1 MAAAKDL
8 EDADVVVEDNGLLDA
23 DSAHYRSQYRLL
35 TERIE
40 RKERQ
45 LQREQANL
53 KALLHDPAAQP
64 PPGVVRS
71 HCSFPVSCTP
81 SC

>member
-1 MAAAKDL
+1 MAAAKDF
-8 EDADVVVEDNGLLDA
+8 EDADVVVENDGLLDA
-23 DSAHYRSQYRLL
+23 DSAHYRSQHRLL

-45 LQREQANL
+45 LQQEQANL
-53 KALLHDPAAQP
+53 KALLHAPAAEP

-71 HCSFPVSCTP
+71 HCSCSVSCTP